1 LLLKKRFLM
10 PFNSKQKELI
20 EAYNATEYKVYSPA
34 IIITVGK
41 LNKYLDQFLL
51 ENNKTDWTYITSCN
65 PFGRDCSEDENKN
78 YYESLLQH
86 VSSYK
91 YYEGEGQGIDTTWPA
106 EKSIL
111 IIGISV
117 SQAIEVGNKYNQN
130 AILVGK
136 YEQEAELKLLDAFEK
151 VI

>member
-1 LLLKKRFLM
+1 MTL
-10 PFNSKQKELI
+10 NSKQKELI
-20 EAYNATEYKVYSPA
+20 EAYEATDYKVYSPA

-41 LNKYLDQFLL
+41 LNKDLDQLLL
-51 ENNKTDWTYITSCN
+51 ENNEIDWAYITSCN

-78 YYESLLQH
+78 YYESLLQY
-86 VSSYK
+86 VSDNK
-91 YYEGEGQGIDTTWPA
+91 YFEGEGQGIDTTWPA

-111 IIGISV
+111 IIGISE
-117 SQAIEVGNKYNQN
+117 SQAIEIGNRYNQN

-151 VI
+151 VG